1 MKQRVRMD
9 SLLVARGVSESREK
23 AQAMILAGE
32 VLADGQK
39 ITKSGHK
46 VPPDTDIRLLAKKT
60 RFVSRGGEKLEGALD
75 YFAIDVEDKICLDV
89 GSSTGGFTDCLLQR
103 GAAKVYAVDVGTAQ
117 LHWNIRQDPRVV
129 VCERVNARYLSKETV
144 PESVEFVCCD
154 VSFISVTLILPA
166 LLPLMMSS
174 ADLVVLAKPQFEVGK
189 GEVGKGGIVRD
200 PALHTWTVQKVS
212 RSLVESGFKKPQT
225 MESPIPGARG
235 NKEFLIYVSERQ

>member
-1 MKQRVRMD
+1 
-9 SLLVARGVSESREK
+9 
-23 AQAMILAGE
+23 MILAGE
-32 VLADGQK
+32 VLADSQK

-46 VPPDTDIRLLAKKT
+46 VPPETDIRLLVKKT

-75 YFAIDVEDKICLDV
+75 YFAIDVEGKICLDV

-129 VCERVNARYLSKETV
+129 VCEKVNARYLSNETV

-166 LLPLMMSS
+166 LLPLMTSS
-174 ADLVVLAKPQFEVGK
+174 AGLVVLAKPQFEVGK
-189 GEVGKGGIVRD
+189 GTVGKGGIVQD
-200 PALHTWTVQKVS
+200 PALHAWTVQKVS
-212 RSLVESGFKKPQT
+212 HSLVELGFTKPRT
-225 MESPIPGARG
+225 MESPIPGAEG